1 MSIVLLMSTMSLRK
15 VHENFTIIFH
25 FYGHSQRKKITRTAQ
40 ENHSN
45 EHQHSKTGTSS
56 SRLSRE
62 IEEFDVEKRDLRT
75 KLEDS
80 PSMMSSGVVENEDKN
95 NDGVMNKS
103 ASSSKRSRNE
113 AEHAIRKDMRLV
125 LDNAPTLA
133 KEEQDDIKSATMSM
147 LLQADRDRGKRV
159 LGSNKKTRLRRMSRD
174 QKANLG
180 TVVVEIPLSPSSSP
194 REGLSRGGM

>member
-1 MSIVLLMSTMSLRK
+1 
-15 VHENFTIIFH
+15 
-25 FYGHSQRKKITRTAQ
+25 
-40 ENHSN
+40 
-45 EHQHSKTGTSS
+45 
-56 SRLSRE
+56 
-62 IEEFDVEKRDLRT
+62 
-75 KLEDS
+75 
-80 PSMMSSGVVENEDKN
+80 
-95 NDGVMNKS
+95 MNKS

-180 TVVVEIPLSPSSSP
+180 TVIVEIPLSPSSSP